1 MNDIFKD
8 TINELEKSYGELG
21 QMKKQL
27 LSMSLDSFN
36 YLFEGEKP
44 LYKNIDAKTTQET
57 ISALQTD
64 LLPLF
69 EENKFEE
76 GIKKVKNYIKL
87 LQENLE
93 EQK

>member
-1 MNDIFKD
+1 MEKILKD

-21 QMKKQL
+21 QMKNQL

-36 YLFEGEKP
+36 YLFEGEDP
-44 LYKNIDAKTTQET
+44 MYKKMDQKSSNET

-76 GIKKVKNYIKL
+76 GIKKVKKFIKL

-93 EQK
+93 KQK

>member
-1 MNDIFKD
+1 MEDILKN

-21 QMKKQL
+21 QMKNQL

-36 YLFEGEKP
+36 YLFEGEDP
-44 LYKNIDAKTTQET
+44 LYTKMDKKSSNET
-57 ISALQTD
+57 ISALKTD

-76 GIKKVKNYIKL
+76 GIKKVKEYIKL

-93 EQK
+93 K